1 MLGRVSLLCG
11 LLIRRFMWMW
21 VVVLVD
27 LLNGLYSHKSFGDIL
42 TEAKSDVY
50 TRGVGVIIR

>member
-11 LLIRRFMWMW
+11 LLTRRFMWMW

-27 LLNGLYSHKSFGDIL
+27 LLSGLYSHKSFGDIL
-42 TEAKSDVY
+42 IEAKSDVY
-50 TRGVGVIIR
+50 TRGVGVILR